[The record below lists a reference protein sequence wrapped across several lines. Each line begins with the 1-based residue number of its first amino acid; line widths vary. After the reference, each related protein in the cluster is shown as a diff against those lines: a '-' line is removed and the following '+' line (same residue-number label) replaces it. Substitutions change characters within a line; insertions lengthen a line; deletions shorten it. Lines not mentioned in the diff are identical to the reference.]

1 MGIVSGVSV
10 SHESASIELIE
21 SLAVP
26 TSDVVEHL
34 LSEPGVSEAVALST
48 CNRFEAYVVTNERAA
63 GRTALDDQVAAA
75 PADAT
80 RELDHEE
87 SLRHLMRVAAGLE
100 SLVLGE
106 DQILGQVR
114 EAYTEARDAG
124 GVDRILD
131 DALMKALHV
140 GERAR
145 SETAIN
151 EGIVSL
157 GSAAVE
163 LARQERPL
171 LESTALVVGAGEMG
185 SIAAA
190 ALADAV
196 DELVVAN
203 RTVERAEQ
211 IAADFRATAVGLDA
225 LPSAVEAADVV
236 VTATGSP
243 DYVVDEEVLAGAG
256 ETFLVDIGQPRDVAP
271 AAADRPGAT
280 VRDLDALESVT
291 DRTRDQRREA
301 AEAVEAIIDEE
312 LDHLLTQYKRKR
324 ADQVIAA
331 MYEGAERMK
340 EAELRKARSQLEAAD
355 TPGERRAVL
364 DSLADALVGQLLA
377 APTRSLRDAAEHDDW
392 ETIHTALQL
401 FDPRVDVASDELPES
416 MRQGMPPGVVERFTG
431 DD

>member
-1 MGIVSGVSV
+1 
-10 SHESASIELIE
+10 
-21 SLAVP
+21 
-26 TSDVVEHL
+26 
-34 LSEPGVSEAVALST
+34 
-48 CNRFEAYVVTNERAA
+48 
-63 GRTALDDQVAAA
+63 
-75 PADAT
+75 
-80 RELDHEE
+80 
-87 SLRHLMRVAAGLE
+87 
-100 SLVLGE
+100 
-106 DQILGQVR
+106 
-114 EAYTEARDAG
+114 
-124 GVDRILD
+124 
-131 DALMKALHV
+131 
-140 GERAR
+140 
-145 SETAIN
+145 
-151 EGIVSL
+151 
-157 GSAAVE
+157 
-163 LARQERPL
+163 
-171 LESTALVVGAGEMG
+171 MG

-256 ETFLVDIGQPRDVAP
+256 ETFLVDIGQPRDVDP
-271 AAADRPGAT
+271 AAAEREHTT

-340 EAELRKARSQLEAAD
+340 EAELRKARTQLEAAE
-355 TPGERRAVL
+355 TEAEREEVL
-364 DSLADALVGQLLA
+364 ESLADALVGQLLA
-377 APTRSLRDAAEHDDW
+377 APTESLRDAAEHDDW
-392 ETIHTALQL
+392 ETIHTALRL
-401 FDPRVDVASDELPES
+401 FDPRVDVASEELPES
-416 MRQGMPPGVVERFTG
+416 MRQGMPPGAVEQFT
-431 DD
+431 D